1 MSIVVH
7 LAVMQTALIL
17 FSIDTVKNVV
27 TESVDAYHIPKDLLM
42 CSISD
47 TIGVVDGKGST
58 NWSKSVGV
66 PSHSPGAT
74 LFLREPD

>member
-7 LAVMQTALIL
+7 LAIMQTALIL

-47 TIGVVDGKGST
+47 TIGIVDGKRST
-58 NWSKSVGV
+58 N
-66 PSHSPGAT
+66 
-74 LFLREPD
+74 